1 MKIHHY
7 IFISTV
13 LFVILFYNESIG
25 LNLGILGIS
34 YSVFTIIKTPKRN
47 HNKVFLLLFVT
58 SILSSLAFAWFVDF
72 ASFLALVLS
81 LLLLSFKAKNK
92 KMKSLFLLP
101 VFVVN
106 VFTFIC
112 RVFSFDEWLP
122 KQNTS
127 ELWKKIFA
135 FVLIPFIFVAVFF
148 GIYSV
153 GSSHFAN
160 IFKDVE
166 LDVNLFQIFALGA
179 VGFFIA
185 FNYFNFAIEKF
196 LYKQNCLLSND
207 FQEKHKTPKP
217 TYSFLDLNTERLSG
231 IISLISLN
239 VLLVFFIITYNYEQ
253 FYEIVKTPNQ
263 LSEETHERVNAVIL
277 SIMMAILV
285 IMFYFKSNFNFDP
298 EAGLLKI
305 FAKVWLLLNVVLIF
319 SAILK
324 NSEYIS
330 NYGFTYKRLGVYA
343 FLLLSLIGLTL
354 TFIKIQYRKTN
365 AFLFNSM
372 SWSFYG
378 IILVCSF
385 INWGGVI
392 TSQNMKRKDF
402 AVNYHLNS
410 INFSE
415 KQLLKY
421 AEDHNDTSLKNKI
434 SERVKEHQSAS
445 FLSQILYYKT
455 LN

>member
-1 MKIHHY
+1 MKTHHY
-7 IFISTV
+7 IFISTI

-47 HNKVFLLLFVT
+47 YSKIFLLLFVM
-58 SILSSLAFAWFVDF
+58 SILSSLAFAWFADF

-92 KMKSLFLLP
+92 RMKSLFLLP

-127 ELWKKIFA
+127 QLWKKVFA

-160 IFKDVE
+160 IFKDIE

-179 VGFFIA
+179 LGFFIA
-185 FNYFNFAIEKF
+185 FNYYNFAVEKF
-196 LYKQNCLLSND
+196 LYKQNCLLDND
-207 FQEKHKTPKP
+207 FQEKHKIPQP
-217 TYSFLDLNTERLSG
+217 TYSFLDLNTERMSG

-239 VLLVFFIITYNYEQ
+239 VLLIFFIITYNYEQ
-253 FYEIVKTPNQ
+253 FYETVKSPNQ

-277 SIMMAILV
+277 SNIMAILV
-285 IMFYFKSNFNFDP
+285 MMFYFKSNFNFDSK
-298 EAGLLKI
+298 AGMLKI
-305 FAKVWLLLNVVLIF
+305 FAKVWLLLNAVLIF

-324 NSEYIS
+324 NTEYIS

-343 FLLLSLIGLTL
+343 FLLLSLIGLML

-365 AFLFNSM
+365 AFLFNTM

-385 INWGGVI
+385 VNWGGII

-402 AVNYHLNS
+402 AINYHLNS

-421 AEDHNDTSLKNKI
+421 AEDHKDTSLKSKI
-434 SERVKEHQSAS
+434 SETINQQRSTS

-455 LN
+455 IN